1 MTVFENII
9 GAAGKYFKQ
18 AALLVA
24 TVCILAA
31 CAQKPVRHAPIVER
45 GTEMKKPAP
54 PPPKPPVVQPKKPV
68 DTINYVVQKGD
79 TMYSIAFMH
88 GVDYRELAEMNN
100 IEKAS
105 AIQIGQQLRVP
116 VSIPV
121 ETKEVEN
128 KAPVVHPV
136 TSAGGIKTQPKVGK
150 IPYSEKA
157 LAQVE
162 AMQEE
167 PHEAVPADPDAAV
180 PAVKAA
186 KEADDGDTIEWG
198 MPTNGRLITGFSE
211 TAKRKGV
218 DIGGR
223 RGQTIVASAA
233 GKVVYSGS
241 GLRGYG
247 KLVIIKHNKTFLSA
261 YAHNDQILVKE
272 GQSVTKG
279 QKIAE
284 MGETDS
290 DLVKLHFEIRKFGK
304 PVDPAQ
310 YLPMIKP

>member
-1 MTVFENII
+1 MKVFECKI
-9 GAAGKYFKQ
+9 GYRSKRYTEY
-18 AALLVA
+18 ALLFA
-24 TVCILAA
+24 TLVILGA
-31 CAQKPVRHAPIVER
+31 CAQKPVRHAPIVEH
-45 GTEMKKPAP
+45 GVEMKKPAP
-54 PPPKPPVVQPKKPV
+54 PSHKPAVAQPKKSAE
-68 DTINYVVQKGD
+68 TLNYVVQKGD

-88 GVDYRELAEMNN
+88 GVDYRELAELNN
-100 IEKAS
+100 IENAS
-105 AIQIGQQLRVP
+105 AIQIGQQLRIP
-116 VSIPV
+116 VPV

-128 KAPVVHPV
+128 KAPVVRPV
-136 TSAGGIKTQPKVGK
+136 TPAGGMKTQPKVGK

-157 LAQVE
+157 LAQAE
-162 AMQEE
+162 AMQDEQTE
-167 PHEAVPADPDAAV
+167 VT
-180 PAVKAA
+180 PAVTETATGSAVKGL
-186 KEADDGDTIEWG
+186 KDADDEEAIEWG

-211 TAKRKGV
+211 NAKRKGV

-223 RGQTIVASAA
+223 RGQAIVASAA

-247 KLVIIKHNKTFLSA
+247 KLVIIKHNKTYLSA

-279 QKIAE
+279 QQIAE

-304 PVDPAQ
+304 PVDPGQ
-310 YLPMIKP
+310 YLPMMKP

>member
-1 MTVFENII
+1 MTVFENKY
-9 GAAGKYFKQ
+9 GTTGKYIKQ
-18 AALLVA
+18 AALLLT
-24 TVCILAA
+24 TVIILTA

-45 GTEMKKPAP
+45 GTEMKKSTP
-54 PPPKPPVVQPKKPV
+54 PSPKPSASQPKKSAE
-68 DTINYVVQKGD
+68 TSNYVVQKGD

-88 GVDYRELAEMNN
+88 GVDYRELAELNN
-100 IEKAS
+100 IENAS
-105 AIQIGQQLRVP
+105 SIQIGQQLRIP
-116 VSIPV
+116 VPV

-128 KAPVVHPV
+128 KAPVIHPV
-136 TSAGGIKTQPKVGK
+136 TPAGGMKTQPKVGK

-157 LAQVE
+157 LAQAE
-162 AMQEE
+162 AMQDEQTVAA
-167 PHEAVPADPDAAV
+167 PVVADAATGT
-180 PAVKAA
+180 AA
-186 KEADDGDTIEWG
+186 KGSKDAEDEEAIEWG
-198 MPTNGRLITGFSE
+198 MPTIGRLISGYSE

-223 RGQTIVASAA
+223 RGQAIVASAA

-279 QKIAE
+279 QQIAE

-304 PVDPAQ
+304 PVDPGQ

>member
-1 MTVFENII
+1 MTVFEINIGLI
-9 GAAGKYFKQ
+9 NKHFNRSILLAAI
-18 AALLVA
+18 VI
-24 TVCILAA
+24 ILAA

-45 GTEMKKPAP
+45 GTEIKKAAQPT
-54 PPPKPPVVQPKKPV
+54 PKPQLVQPKKPV
-68 DTINYVVQKGD
+68 ETLNYVVQKGD

-100 IEKAS
+100 IENAS
-105 AIQIGQQLRVP
+105 AIQIGQQLRIP
-116 VSIPV
+116 VPV

-128 KAPVVHPV
+128 KTPVVRPA
-136 TSAGGIKTQPKVGK
+136 TPAGGIKLQPKVGK

-157 LAQVE
+157 LAQAE
-162 AMQEE
+162 AMQDEHSDAT
-167 PHEAVPADPDAAV
+167 PVVPDAVPG
-180 PAVKAA
+180 PAIKTS
-186 KEADDGDTIEWG
+186 KDTEGDESLEWG
-198 MPTNGRLITGFSE
+198 MPTNGKVITGYSE
-211 TAKRKGV
+211 NAKRKGV

-223 RGQTIVASAA
+223 RGQAIVASAA

-279 QKIAE
+279 QQIAE

-304 PVDPAQ
+304 PVDPGQ
-310 YLPMIKP
+310 YLPLIKP